1 MWRASRPHLW
11 HQPKHS
17 PLLTTRRLH
26 LLFPCLECSSTRPSP
41 PEVLLA
47 FRALLK
53 YSFFIKASVIYT
65 LSETVKAEPLG
76 QAGQITFKAH
86 KQPEWRNMTNKMR
99 SLHYQL
105 GVGDAQKR
113 LGMVP
118 RGRSKFWFP
127 KQHRQSSRSCM
138 EHPSFSATVKGCP
151 RLWTTSLKYLVAV
164 LAAAKSPL
172 CLLNLIL
179 QVSWQ

>member
-1 MWRASRPHLW
+1 MTPLDPVKIPRAATKTR
-11 HQPKHS
+11 HS
-17 PLLTTRRLH
+17 QIN
-26 LLFPCLECSSTRPSP
+26 EWISK
-41 PEVLLA
+41 
-47 FRALLK
+47 LK
-53 YSFFIKASVIYT
+53 KKKKWK
-65 LSETVKAEPLG
+65 ERKAEPLG
-76 QAGQITFKAH
+76 QAGQITFQAH
-86 KQPEWRNMTNKMR
+86 MQPEWRNMTNKMH
-99 SLHYQL
+99 SLHCQL

-113 LGMVP
+113 SGMVP

-172 CLLNLIL
+172 CLVNLIL